1 MSAEAKALPG
11 QAVCNDPEGL
21 GAHAMEPGQ
30 FRARTPAQ
38 DLPCPGSLA
47 QTPHFRLNGGWPPP
61 GRRRILSCVL
71 ARVRK
76 WFDGAGWFVGAA
88 VVLLVFALLAALA
101 GLQSTDSMLW
111 TGQQVTGTEQQGLV
125 YYRWQGQSYSL
136 DVPGFGSSKAV
147 SVYFNP
153 GDPSQAIVDN
163 VLDRVL
169 AGLLILG
176 PAAGAVALLVIG
188 GTRNYRWQRRKLKR
202 AREFRL

>member
-1 MSAEAKALPG
+1 MTARRTPNG
-11 QAVCNDPEGL
+11 QASAGL
-21 GAHAMEPGQ
+21 TA
-30 FRARTPAQ
+30 
-38 DLPCPGSLA
+38 SI
-47 QTPHFRLNGGWPPP
+47 W
-61 GRRRILSCVL
+61 RILSCVL
-71 ARVRK
+71 TRERK

-88 VVLLVFALLAALA
+88 VVLLVVALLAVLA
-101 GLQSTDSMLW
+101 ELQVPEKMLW

-163 VLDRVL
+163 VPDRVL
-169 AGLLILG
+169 TGLFVLG
-176 PAAGAVALLVIG
+176 PAAGAVVLLVIG

>member
-1 MSAEAKALPG
+1 MS
-11 QAVCNDPEGL
+11 
-21 GAHAMEPGQ
+21 
-30 FRARTPAQ
+30 TPTA
-38 DLPCPGSLA
+38 GSGGH
-47 QTPHFRLNGGWPPP
+47 PHFRLNGGWPSP

-88 VVLLVFALLAALA
+88 VVLLVVALLAVLA
-101 GLQSTDSMLW
+101 GLQSPDSMLW
-111 TGQQVTGTEQQGLV
+111 TGQQVTGTEQHGLV

-136 DVPGFGSSKAV
+136 DVSGFGSSKAV

-163 VLDRVL
+163 VPDRVV
-169 AGLLILG
+169 AGLLVLG
-176 PAAGAVALLVIG
+176 PVAGAVVLLVIG